1 VRALSAEAKDDR
13 GLLRASEQKDQPN
26 EKGKYLKTGRLH
38 TGAKPIEQQLGKTET
53 QHHRSERRTGN
64 RIHKQE
70 PLAPRTWQ
78 TETEGFT
85 QKIESRAK
93 SETGRGGEDWCS
105 DSRKTEA
112 RFGHTKSDTAPMSLC
127 DAK

>member
-38 TGAKPIEQQLGKTET
+38 TGAKPIEQRLGKTET

-93 SETGRGGEDWCS
+93 ERNWQ
-105 DSRKTEA
+105 RRRRLVRTEEKPKQDLA
-112 RFGHTKSDTAPMSLC
+112 IRNLTQHR
-127 DAK
+127 